1 MELFERVSDD
11 VTILEAHGQVDG
23 TTAKEFGDRLV
34 ALIHAGRRRIVVDL
48 ENIAYISSAGFRAL
62 ILADRT
68 TEQREGKLALCGVT
82 GEVMRLFELG
92 TFLELFLICPNQQ
105 DAISKLRQP

>member
-1 MELFERVSDD
+1 MELFEHVSDD
-11 VTILEAHGQVDG
+11 VTILEAHGRVDG

-62 ILADRT
+62 ILAITYRIFRT
-68 TEQREGKLALCGVT
+68 FRRDGFFIQ
-82 GEVMRLFELG
+82 
-92 TFLELFLICPNQQ
+92 
-105 DAISKLRQP
+105 